1 MLRKQV
7 NKTELLIKKVDKREQ
22 AIFQEMIKAV
32 KGNEAV

>member
-22 AIFQEMIKAV
+22 TTFQEMIKAV